1 MDALSMVLPQQFAL
15 GLWLPQGGDL
25 RTVLGRG
32 PASLRPPS
40 LAAPNGTFH
49 GCLIHG
55 AGKGLGGGLGARML
69 DQPFFFFQT
78 TEKRGKESKT
88 AFGGPVVSSLYQE
101 ETIR

>member
-1 MDALSMVLPQQFAL
+1 MALVWFLPSSLPLGTPATETRARPALGRNGCSVHGASTTTARFAL

-49 GCLIHG
+49 GCLPPPPP
-55 AGKGLGGGLGARML
+55 L
-69 DQPFFFFQT
+69 
-78 TEKRGKESKT
+78 
-88 AFGGPVVSSLYQE
+88 
-101 ETIR
+101 